1 MNHVIIVPLLVGM
14 AIISPAQTFVTLVS
28 FDGAN
33 GASPLYG
40 SLVLGADGDF
50 YGTTSLGGS
59 NDLGTIFKMTRAG
72 ALVTLHSFNGTDGA
86 LPSAGPIQAA
96 DGNFYGTTTEGGAHN
111 DGTVFR
117 MTPGGALT
125 TLHSFNGADGA
136 LPYAGPIQ
144 ATDGNFYGTTTAGG
158 ANNDGTVF
166 KITAAGA
173 LTTLHSFARGPDGAH
188 PEGTLVQGANGTLY
202 GTASAGGLAN
212 QGTVFEIALVGTF
225 AALHTFDL
233 ADGSAPSAGLIRA
246 TDGNFYGTTQGG
258 GANLFGTI
266 FKITP
271 GGALTSLHSFDLTD
285 GATPS
290 AGLIQGSDG
299 NFYGTTQ
306 GGGVNLYGT
315 IFEITTG
322 GALTTLYNFAAGTD
336 GSDPDGALSEGSNGS
351 FYGTAHTGGVNGD
364 GIVFMLRLTP
374 DPSQA
379 PAITLVANAEGGSA
393 TIAPN
398 TWVSIKGSNLAP
410 VGDSRTWRAP
420 DFVNGQLPAQLDGV
434 AVTMNGESA
443 YLYYISPTQLNV
455 LTPPD
460 LAPGPVEVTVTT
472 GGVTSASFTAQARP
486 ESPSFFV
493 FGAYVIGTHL
503 NGTDLSPTTPAQPG
517 EVVILYANGFGPV
530 SPPVAAGSEVQS
542 GSLPALPAIQIGG
555 MPAVVQFA
563 GLVSPGLYQFNV
575 VVPASAPSGDDA
587 ITATYNGLSTQA
599 GAMLTVQP

>member
-1 MNHVIIVPLLVGM
+1 MV
-14 AIISPAQTFVTLVS
+14 SPAQTFVTLFS

-40 SLVLGADGDF
+40 SLVLGADGEF
-50 YGTTSLGGS
+50 YGTTSFGGA
-59 NDLGTIFKMTRAG
+59 NNLGTVFKINQAG
-72 ALVTLHSFNGTDGA
+72 ALITLHSFNGTDGA
-86 LPSAGPIQAA
+86 LPGAGPIQAA

-136 LPYAGPIQ
+136 LPFAGPIQ

-166 KITAAGA
+166 KITAEGA
-173 LTTLHSFARGPDGAH
+173 LTTLHSFARGTDGSH
-188 PEGTLVQGANGTLY
+188 PEGALIEGANGTLY

-212 QGTVFEIALVGTF
+212 EGTVFEIALVGTF

-233 ADGSAPSAGLIRA
+233 ADGAAPSAGLIRA

-258 GANLFGTI
+258 GTNLFGTI

-271 GGALTSLHSFDLTD
+271 GGALTSLYSFDLTD

-290 AGLIQGSDG
+290 AGLIQADDG
-299 NFYGTTQ
+299 NFYGTTE
-306 GGGVNLYGT
+306 GGGANLYGT
-315 IFEITTG
+315 IFKIAPRG
-322 GALTTLYNFAAGTD
+322 TLATQYSFAAGTD
-336 GSDPDGALSEGSNGS
+336 GFDPEGALSQGAGGNL
-351 FYGTAHTGGVNGD
+351 YGATHAGGVDGD
-364 GIVFMLRLTP
+364 GIIFTLRTP
-374 DPSQA
+374 PPAGSQA
-379 PAITLVANAEGGSA
+379 PAITLVANAEGGSS

-410 VGDSRTWRAP
+410 AGDSRTWRAS
-420 DFVNGQLPAQLDGV
+420 DFVNDQLPTQLDGV
-434 AVTMNGESA
+434 GVTMNGKSA
-443 YLYYISPTQLNV
+443 YLYYVSPTQLNF

-460 LAPGPVEVTVTT
+460 LAPGPVQVTVTT
-472 GGVTSASFTAQARP
+472 GGVTSASFTAQAQP
-486 ESPSFFV
+486 ESPSFFIS
-493 FGAYVIGTHL
+493 GAGPYVIGTHL
-503 NGTDLSPTTPAQPG
+503 SGTDLGQSTPAHPG
-517 EVVILYANGFGPV
+517 EVVILYANGFGPI

-575 VVPASAPSGDDA
+575 VVPSSAPSGDDA

-599 GAMLTVQP
+599 GAMLTIQP